1 MLRIKERDAW
11 GWRSPEMV
19 LAQHLEVAGGDISAG
34 CGDKWN
40 VTRESAEG
48 STCWVHWR
56 SQQSSGEAV
65 WAELAWAAPTSS
77 PLLKCSLGF
86 FLGEGSLYGLKPFQ
100 HAEDSHRP
108 STTCLPYPSL
118 STCPCLQLDGSQAS
132 QTQRLQNR
140 AHDGRDRRG
149 S

>member
-77 PLLKCSLGF
+77 PLLEARTLSEHNL
-86 FLGEGSLYGLKPFQ
+86 LARRS
-100 HAEDSHRP
+100 SHRSARP
-108 STTCLPYPSL
+108 S
-118 STCPCLQLDGSQAS
+118 
-132 QTQRLQNR
+132 R
-140 AHDGRDRRG
+140 ACAFGLLV
-149 S
+149 